1 MVLEC
6 QLTVAVF
13 TAVVADVEAIVVLAG
28 TVVMLAA
35 NAGKGPTVRFSD
47 IDTGLLILSAIFFSK
62 FRSNPIASSLQN
74 GGF

>member
-1 MVLEC
+1 
-6 QLTVAVF
+6 LTVAVF
-13 TAVVADVEAIVVLAG
+13 TAVVADVKAVVVLVG

-35 NAGKGPTVRFSD
+35 NVGKGPTVRSSD
-47 IDTGLLILSAIFFSK
+47 IDTDLSIVSAIVFSK